1 MGIKGRPVLVSD
13 GIISADDRKHGG
25 AATSVWLPAGEV
37 YVTPA
42 GGSAEGVI
50 VADHLF
56 YQGQRID
63 GLKLEIKG
71 GKMVSMTAKSGLES
85 LKSLYDAAGEGK
97 DLVGVIDLGINSN
110 IHVPEGSPVNV
121 WSRAGAVT
129 VGVGN
134 NTWAGGDNKSAFAV
148 FPEVPK
154 ATLTVDGIEIVKD
167 GKLIAPAT
175 VAQH

>member
-1 MGIKGRPVLVSD
+1 
-13 GIISADDRKHGG
+13 
-25 AATSVWLPAGEV
+25 
-37 YVTPA
+37 
-42 GGSAEGVI
+42 
-50 VADHLF
+50 
-56 YQGQRID
+56 
-63 GLKLEIKG
+63 
-71 GKMVSMTAKSGLES
+71 MVSMTAKSGLES

-97 DLVGVIDLGINSN
+97 DLVASSTSVSTR
-110 IHVPEGSPVNV
+110 VSM
-121 WSRAGAVT
+121 SRRIAGQRLEPRGAVT